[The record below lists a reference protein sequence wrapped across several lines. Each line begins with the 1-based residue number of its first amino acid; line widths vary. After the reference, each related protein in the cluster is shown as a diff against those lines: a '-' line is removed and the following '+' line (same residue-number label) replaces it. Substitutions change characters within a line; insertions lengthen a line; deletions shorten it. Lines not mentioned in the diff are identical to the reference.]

1 MLPPLRDLIA
11 GAVEDAARYR
21 QHAKAAR
28 QLARTTRNPVE
39 RIMARARA
47 TEYAGEARKR
57 DAYAKELRAQA
68 GQKPRHRHDFSDGDV
83 CNGCDM
89 LRAAR

>member
-39 RIMARARA
+39 RIMARGRVA
-47 TEYAGEARKR
+47 EYVAEAKKR
-57 DAYAKELRAQA
+57 DAYAAELRAQA
-68 GQKPRHRHDFSDGDV
+68 GKGK
-83 CNGCDM
+83 
-89 LRAAR
+89 ARR